1 MKKLL
6 LAARF
11 LICVVSLNAAAAGSI
26 DAGDINFLLFYKGHS
41 GLLIKHQ
48 YQIDPDNCGRRDYY
62 ILPNNHPHFSQ
73 IYALLLAAQ
82 TAGKKVS
89 FNIDGCVE
97 GIPAITHVGLAK
109 Q

>member
-1 MKKLL
+1 MKKILVTL
-6 LAARF
+6 TLMLCGISF
-11 LICVVSLNAAAAGSI
+11 NTAAAGSV

-48 YQIDPDNCGRRDYY
+48 YQIDADNCGRRDYY
-62 ILPNNHPHFSQ
+62 ILPDNHPHFSQ

-89 FNIDGCVE
+89 FNTDGCHE
-97 GIPAITHVGLAK
+97 GIPAIVHVGLAK

>member
-1 MKKLL
+1 MKKT
-6 LAARF
+6 
-11 LICVVSLNAAAAGSI
+11 LIALTLMASSVSFNAAAAGSI

-62 ILPNNHPHFSQ
+62 ILPDNHPHFSQ

-82 TAGKKVS
+82 TADKKVS
-89 FNIDGCVE
+89 FDIDGCLE
-97 GIPAITHVGLAK
+97 GRPAITHVGLAK